1 MNIIITIIGESD
13 MINTKALIL
22 AASAAAIFTAGCSCF
37 HHGPQPVDKFGKPV
51 GHSWHHPKKNSCG
64 AG

>member
-1 MNIIITIIGESD
+1 